1 MTAFSP
7 IAASDDADELN
18 QLRRAVA
25 GTCWTL
31 GIAARARKSDSLH
44 VHAVR
49 RLALRAVLDA
59 AAGGARHAHELKL
72 HALRSLH
79 PILGGGFSREALMAL
94 CESALRDCG
103 ARP

>member
-7 IAASDDADELN
+7 IAASDDDDELN
-18 QLRRAVA
+18 QLQRAVA

-59 AAGGARHAHELKL
+59 AAGGARHAHELRL

-79 PILGGGFSREALMAL
+79 PILGGGFSRAA
-94 CESALRDCG
+94 
-103 ARP
+103 

>member
-7 IAASDDADELN
+7 IAASDDADEIL
-18 QLRRAVA
+18 QRAVA

-72 HALRSLH
+72 HALRRLH
-79 PILGGGFSREALMAL
+79 PILGGGFSRAV
-94 CESALRDCG
+94 
-103 ARP
+103 

>member
-25 GTCWTL
+25 GTYWTL

-44 VHAVR
+44 VQSVR
-49 RLALRAVLDA
+49 RLALRGVLDA
-59 AAGGARHAHELKL
+59 AAGGSRHAYGLKL
-72 HALRSLH
+72 HALRQPAPNPRRRLQ
-79 PILGGGFSREALMAL
+79 PR
-94 CESALRDCG
+94 
-103 ARP
+103 